1 MYIYSRAGQI
11 LCIFTVEL
19 GNSRQLSLQRDN
31 MLMANNGG
39 YSCLVTLYVMAILF
53 LLSGLI
59 NFSFRVVF
67 ISMLN
72 NCRGAQL
79 WTKIAVVYDCIRQD
93 WCNIIM
99 QDECVKVSQQS

>member
-72 NCRGAQL
+72 NCRVPSSGLKLLLCTTVYAKTGAIL
-79 WTKIAVVYDCIRQD
+79 LCKMSA
-93 WCNIIM
+93 
-99 QDECVKVSQQS
+99 